1 MAIDGIGA
9 VLGSQNTAIEQ
20 TGLGQEDFLEILLTQ
35 LTYQD
40 PLEPLDNK
48 DFIAQLAQF
57 TSLEQSRLVTENT
70 DILARLTTV
79 SQSVGLLGRTV
90 EVNTDN
96 GRVVGAVNTINFDQ
110 DGAPLLTIE
119 DAFGRFLTGIR
130 LSQISIINDGG
141 IGP

>member
-9 VLGSQNTAIEQ
+9 VLGSQSTAIEQ
-20 TGLGQEDFLEILLTQ
+20 AGLGQEDFLEILLTQ

-90 EVNTDN
+90 EVNTDE
-96 GRVVGAVNTINFDQ
+96 GSVVGSVNTVNFAE
-110 DGAPLLTIE
+110 DGSPLLTIE
-119 DAFGRFLTGIR
+119 NAFGRFLTGIR
-130 LSQISIINDGG
+130 LSQVTIINDGG
-141 IGP
+141 LAP

>member
-9 VLGSQNTAIEQ
+9 VLGSENAAIEQ
-20 TGLGQEDFLEILLTQ
+20 AGLGQDDFLEILLTQ

-79 SQSVGLLGRTV
+79 DQSVGLLGRTV
-90 EVNTDN
+90 EVATDD
-96 GRVVGAVNTINFDQ
+96 GRVVGAVNTVNFDQ
-110 DGAPLLTIE
+110 DGTPLLTIE

-130 LSQISIINDGG
+130 LSQIAIINDAGVA
-141 IGP
+141 P